1 MGEVPNSLVLSSHCE
16 CKREDCPVFCDTDD
30 ILEYLPQR
38 IGHALYLV
46 REAI

>member
-16 CKREDCPVFCDTDD
+16 CKREDCPVFYDTDD